1 MTVLGA
7 ASKKPR
13 DAETLTLAGATA
25 LAGGCGVEGGGVN
38 WDADTEDGTEAADAV
53 PCAITLDLV
62 PVAAPRD
69 GVRAEVA
76 LEGSDGFATKVT
88 E

>member
-25 LAGGCGVEGGGVN
+25 LAGGCAVEGGGVN
-38 WDADTEDGTEAADAV
+38 VAADAADGTEAADAG
-53 PCAITLDLV
+53 PCAITLELV

-69 GVRAEVA
+69 CVRAEVA
-76 LEGSDGFATKVT
+76 LEGSDGLATKVT